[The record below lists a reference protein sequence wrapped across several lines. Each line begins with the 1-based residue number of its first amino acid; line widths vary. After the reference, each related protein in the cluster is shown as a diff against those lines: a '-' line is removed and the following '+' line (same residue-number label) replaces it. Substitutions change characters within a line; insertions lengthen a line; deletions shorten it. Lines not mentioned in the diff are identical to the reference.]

1 MRGNMVRVD
10 VWGCSEESE
19 RVGKAGLSLLVLDWR
34 NLFLL
39 FYVGN
44 QSTFPRK
51 NNTINNLEM
60 KKYL

>member
-34 NLFLL
+34 NLFL

-44 QSTFPRK
+44 QSTFSPK